1 LQSSLSSDTVATKL
15 GNERRKN
22 MKIQRQL
29 IPVAGVL
36 ALLLATTI
44 TFVTSSSAQDARTA
58 PAVTIAQLEGPWQA
72 TLIGN
77 TGCGLVSML
86 VNFTLNSSGV
96 ATNATITTHLSGPN
110 TSGCIDGTVTTDQT
124 FTINSLNSDGS
135 GTAGLSCG
143 SGCGWV
149 FQIQVVPQYPVI
161 ANLTDVDTANPYNT
175 PTGTMIR
182 Q

>member
-1 LQSSLSSDTVATKL
+1 MFA
-15 GNERRKN
+15 RRGPYFCLEIQFEEEKI
-22 MKIQRQL
+22 MKIRPHR
-29 IPVAGVL
+29 IPAAAAL
-36 ALLLATTI
+36 ALLI
-44 TFVTSSSAQDARTA
+44 TAIAVFPTASSAQSREISKLA
-58 PAVTIAQLEGPWQA
+58 GPWQA

-86 VNFTLNSSGV
+86 VNFTLNTSGM
-96 ATNATITTHLSGPN
+96 ATDATITTHLSGPN
-110 TSGCIDGTVTTDQT
+110 TGGCIDGTVTTGQT
-124 FTINSLNSDGS
+124 FTINSLNSNGS

-143 SGCGWV
+143 TGCGWV
-149 FQIQVVPQYPVI
+149 FQIQVASNHEV